1 MEPLPLPTSS
11 SLMNA
16 ITLAIISFPWRPSLS
31 LSSLYKLESDLSL
44 QAITS
49 SLLLPLTPRRRT
61 SVRRSSIA
69 GVDDSTAPGTPARVQ
84 QHLRSPL

>member
-16 ITLAIISFPWRPSLS
+16 ITPGTISSPWHPSLP
-31 LSSLYKLESDLSL
+31 LSSLYKLEPDLSL
-44 QAITS
+44 QAIAS

-61 SVRRSSIA
+61 SVRCSSIT
-69 GVDDSTAPGTPARVQ
+69 GVDDSTAPGTPARAQ